1 VLDPTFVVR
10 ADELSL
16 TFSHPPGKRRLSFA
30 KCAIP
35 PQDWRLQ
42 TEQKLTELL
51 GIRPIQPCD
60 VVLLRETRVG
70 DVRVLAL
77 RMRINESLSIP
88 AYLLVPKQPVDTNMA
103 VMAVHGHGTAE
114 PCIGLGD
121 DYHHQFALVLAQRGL
136 MVLCPE
142 LRGFGC
148 LQNLASGKAGF
159 RLDYWN
165 WGQSMAYS
173 LVTDGFQHGHTL
185 LGDTVMDL
193 LRWEDWLAL
202 EHGVR
207 HVHVAGIS
215 YGGDLALTYPVFSSR
230 VERIFASGTLGS
242 FEPIF
247 ARCYNAPA
255 HCIPGILEWMD
266 RADIAGLNA
275 PRPIMLHYGA
285 LDMPSDENHSA
296 SYNETVAPSIAELRV
311 IYAAFGAPDAIQL
324 TVSQGKRHEMD
335 NQALINFMLA

>member
-1 VLDPTFVVR
+1 MQ
-10 ADELSL
+10 
-16 TFSHPPGKRRLSFA
+16 A
-30 KCAIP
+30 K
-35 PQDWRLQ
+35 
-42 TEQKLTELL
+42 QKLSELL
-51 GIRPIQPCD
+51 GVCPIQPCE
-60 VVLLRETRVG
+60 VSLLRETHVG
-70 DVRVLAL
+70 DVKVLAL
-77 RMRINESLSIP
+77 RMRIDAAFSIP
-88 AYLLVPKQPVDTNMA
+88 AYLLVPQHILNAPTA
-103 VMAVHGHGTAE
+103 VLAIHGHGTVE
-114 PCIGLGD
+114 PCIGLND
-121 DYHHQFALVLAQRGL
+121 DYHHQFALALAQQGL

-148 LQNLASGKAGF
+148 LQNPASGKAGY

-165 WGQSMAYS
+165 WGQVMAYT

-185 LGDTVMDL
+185 IGDTVMDL

-202 EHGVR
+202 EYGVQ

-215 YGGDLALTYPVFSSR
+215 YGGDLALTYPAFSSR
-230 VERIFASGTLGS
+230 VERIFASGSLGS

-285 LDMPSDENHSA
+285 LDTPSADNYSA
-296 SYNETVAPSIAELRV
+296 SYNETVMPSIAELRT
-311 IYAAFGAPDAIQL
+311 IYAAYGAREAVQL
-324 TVSQGKRHEMD
+324 TVSPGKRHEMD
-335 NQALINFMLA
+335 NQALVNFMTSQHTKL